1 MLRVISIDSFHHGSL
16 SIVAAFARA
25 TFPDEKC
32 LRWKVPPIR
41 ELAGDGETV
50 VVVVVVV
57 EERSAYRRRCAVD
70 LERAMVV
77 VGFSSGFLREV

>member
-25 TFPDEKC
+25 TFPAEKC
-32 LRWKVPPIR
+32 RRWKEPPIR
-41 ELAGDGETV
+41 ELAGDGET
-50 VVVVVVV
+50 VVVVV

>member
-25 TFPDEKC
+25 TFPAEKC
-32 LRWKVPPIR
+32 RRWKEPPIR
-41 ELAGDGETV
+41 ELAGDGET

>member
-1 MLRVISIDSFHHGSL
+1 L
-16 SIVAAFARA
+16 SIVAAFARE